1 MATEGTTR
9 GKSHLTVDGVIEGVF
24 ADNDSEQEKFFFS
37 IRQIII
43 FILVLQ

>member
-9 GKSHLTVDGVIEGVF
+9 GRNHLTVDGVIEGAF
-24 ADNDSEQEKFFFS
+24 ADNDSEQENFFFS

>member
-9 GKSHLTVDGVIEGVF
+9 GRNHLTVDGVIEGAL
-24 ADNDSEQEKFFFS
+24 ADNDSEQENFFFS